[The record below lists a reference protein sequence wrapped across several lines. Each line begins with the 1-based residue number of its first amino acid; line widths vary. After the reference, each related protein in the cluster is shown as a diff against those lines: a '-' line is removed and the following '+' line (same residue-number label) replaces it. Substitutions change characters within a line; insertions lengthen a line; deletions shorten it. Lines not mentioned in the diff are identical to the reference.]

1 MEQWLKK
8 HAATNVWCR
17 PAADA
22 RLLVGPRRLTP
33 KEGDIY
39 GLNVS
44 EHSILMPKPDTWF
57 HVFQVGGFD
66 PAYLGFTQPWAGWKR
81 ADSLVN
87 AHNVAMIVY
96 NTKGRTFPLSMVWL
110 RVISNGNFIIATE
123 AYDQQIN
130 FGEDDLNIRFYNG
143 AFNKS
148 PNWNVNYRTFTNS
161 KIVRTGD
168 DIVNFI
174 TEYTESTKKPGYTFA
189 YVNGY
194 RVKALTL
201 ENVKLWDYV
210 EYFHDG
216 LVREVVEFNANALPS
231 FVSLLDKKKKYI
243 LHPPKNRITQDFIN
257 DVEIYIFHKDQEGRY
272 FHVNQ
277 ANALRQLTH
286 RDFSIDS
293 TKLVQIAE
301 NEGWKNLSEVRVR
314 LYIRRSGI
322 DRPLIYEANRI
333 HELYKLKDADILSA
347 MTGKNAVVDCW
358 RADKLEQCPYSRLM
372 AAMPI
377 NITKELATDAYG
389 YNSISSLVGMTP
401 QDVIVADTGNYVTL
415 PPLLAR
421 NCTVYEYDA
430 DGLLL
435 GFYLHADP
443 RYDQYKCQNANA
455 VRIEAVEGRG
465 SDQLDINW
473 DAATYKVESGF
484 NYRFYVEKLLSG
496 VGTGEFEDVTGTD
509 AYRIDLE
516 GNVIWEV
523 DQTRRK
529 PVVWK
534 DSRFTA
540 YEVTDDGYDG
550 TYKFSIQTYH
560 ADKKAKVPLMFQH
573 DTLEI
578 WMNGKSLISGLD
590 YVVKWPQVIICNKE
604 YLHDI
609 TDYHKPKIIVRG
621 RNMTGEYQP
630 PKFGYV
636 IGGMLSNNTRFD
648 VRDDKVVR
656 ISVAGAMKSRE
667 DVIFREDQAIALKNV
682 ENGMPYVID
691 DPLIPLR
698 NVPSYSTY
706 VMRGLAR
713 DVDQVVEDY
722 MSIKIP
728 QGPAL
733 VHNPIPKKH
742 RLISPL
748 LNKLVHD
755 LINEI
760 LIPEEDPDKDFISG
774 EEMDRIMENYKYL
787 IDYDPVVREIDT
799 RYVEIHPHDG
809 ETLVLLRPLHYS
821 IIERA
826 NKTYL
831 NDQVVINKL
840 INVQV

>member
-1 MEQWLKK
+1 MEQWLRK
-8 HAATNVWCR
+8 HAAANVWCR

-22 RLLVGPRRLTP
+22 RLIVGPRRLTP

-57 HVFQVGGFD
+57 HVFQIGKLD
-66 PAYLGFTQPWAGWKR
+66 PAYLGFTKPWGGWMR
-81 ADSLVN
+81 ADNLVN
-87 AHNVAMIVY
+87 AHNVSMIVY
-96 NTKGRTFPLSMVWL
+96 NAKGRTFPLSMVWL

-123 AYDQQIN
+123 SYDQQID
-130 FGEDDLNIRFYNG
+130 FGVDDLNIRFYNG
-143 AFNKS
+143 AFNRAPEWN
-148 PNWNVNYRTFTNS
+148 PNYATFTNS
-161 KIVRTGD
+161 KIVRNGD

-194 RVKALTL
+194 RVKSLTL
-201 ENVKLWDYV
+201 DNIKIWDYV

-216 LVREVVEFNANALPS
+216 LVREVVEFKASALPS

-257 DVEIYIFHKDQEGRY
+257 DCEVYVFHEEKEGRY

-277 ANALRQLTH
+277 ANAMRQLTH
-286 RDFSIDS
+286 RDFSIDAS
-293 TKLVQIAE
+293 KVVQIVSD
-301 NEGWKNLSEVRVR
+301 EGWNNLNEVRVR
-314 LYIRRSGI
+314 LYIRRSGM

-333 HELYKLKDADILSA
+333 HELYKLKDSEILSA
-347 MTGKNAVVDCW
+347 MTGNNAVVDWW

-377 NITKELATDAYG
+377 HLTKELATNAYG
-389 YNSISSLVGMTP
+389 YNSISSLVANTP
-401 QDVIVADTGNYVTL
+401 QDVIMAETGNYVIL

-430 DGLLL
+430 AGLLL
-435 GFYLHADP
+435 GFYHHVEP
-443 RYDQYKCQNANA
+443 ITDQYKTRNANA
-455 VRIEAVEGRG
+455 VRVEAIEGRG
-465 SDQLDINW
+465 SDQLDIDWN
-473 DAATYKVESGF
+473 AVTYKLEPGF

-509 AYRIDLE
+509 AYRVDLE
-516 GNVIWEV
+516 GNVIWEI

-529 PVVWK
+529 PVIWK

-540 YEVTDDGYDG
+540 YEVQDDGYDG
-550 TYKFSIQTYH
+550 TYKFSLQTYH
-560 ADKKAKVPLMFQH
+560 PVLKAKVPLKFQH

-590 YVVKWPQVIICNKE
+590 YVVKWPQVVICNKQ

-609 TDYHKPKIIVRG
+609 SDYHKPKIVVRG
-621 RNMTGEYQP
+621 RNQAAEYIP

-667 DVIFREDQAIALKNV
+667 DVVFREDQAVALKNV

-698 NVPSYSTY
+698 LVPSYDTY
-706 VMRGLAR
+706 VMRDAAR
-713 DVDQVVEDY
+713 KVDKVVEDY
-722 MSIKIP
+722 LSVKIP

-733 VHNPIPKKH
+733 VHNPIPNKH

-760 LIPEEDPDKDFISG
+760 LIPSEDPEKDFISA
-774 EEMDRIMENYKYL
+774 EEMDSLMENYKYL

-826 NKTYL
+826 NHTYL
-831 NDQVVINKL
+831 NNQVVINKL

>member
-8 HAATNVWCR
+8 HAAANVWCR

-22 RLLVGPRRLTP
+22 RLIVEPRRLTP

-44 EHSILMPKPDTWF
+44 EHSIRMPKPDTWY
-57 HVFQVGGFD
+57 HVFQIGKLD
-66 PAYLGFTQPWAGWKR
+66 PAYLGFSAPWAGWKR
-81 ADSLVN
+81 VDQLVN
-87 AHNVAMIVY
+87 ETNVAVLVY
-96 NTKGRTFPLSMVWL
+96 NKKGRTYPLSMTWL
-110 RVISNGNFIIATE
+110 RVLSNGNFIVATE
-123 AYDQQIN
+123 AYDQLVD
-130 FGEDDLNIRFYNG
+130 FGVDELYIRFYNG
-143 AFNKS
+143 AFNRS
-148 PNWNVNYRTFTNS
+148 PQWNSNYRTFTNS
-161 KIVRTGD
+161 KIVRSGD

-201 ENVKLWDYV
+201 DNVKIWDYV

-216 LVREVVEFNANALPS
+216 LVREVVEFNAHQLPS
-231 FVSLLDKKKKYI
+231 FTSILDKKKKYI
-243 LHPPKNRITQDFIN
+243 LHPPKKRETQDFIN
-257 DVEIYIFHKDQEGRY
+257 DVEIYAFHQSGQGRY

-277 ANALRQLTH
+277 ADALRQLTH

-293 TKLVQIAE
+293 SKIVKMITD
-301 NEGWKNLSEVRVR
+301 EGWRNINEVKVR

-322 DRPLIYEANRI
+322 DKPLIFEANRI
-333 HELYKLKDADILSA
+333 HELYKLKDAEILAA
-347 MTGKNAVVDCW
+347 MTGTNAVVKNW
-358 RADKLEQCPYSRLM
+358 RADELEKCAYSRLM

-377 NITKELATDAYG
+377 NLTKDLATAAYG
-389 YNSISSLVGMTP
+389 YNSISSLAAMTP
-401 QDVIVADTGNYVTL
+401 QDVIESPAGNYVIL

-421 NCTVYEYDA
+421 NATVYEYDA
-430 DGLLL
+430 NGLLL
-435 GFYLHADP
+435 GFYHHLEP
-443 RYDQYKCQNANA
+443 LVDQYKCRHAEA
-455 VRIEAVEGRG
+455 VRIEAIEGRG
-465 SDQLDINW
+465 SNQLDIDWN
-473 DAATYKVESGF
+473 AADYVVEPGY

-496 VGTGEFEDVTGTD
+496 NGTMEFEDVTDTD

-516 GNVIWEV
+516 GKVIWNV
-523 DQTRRK
+523 DQTRRR
-529 PVVWK
+529 PVIWK

-540 YEVTDDGYDG
+540 YEFTEDAYDG
-550 TYKFSIQTYH
+550 TYKFSIQTYNPVL
-560 ADKKAKVPLMFQH
+560 KANVPLKFCH
-573 DTLEI
+573 ETLEV
-578 WMNGKSLISGLD
+578 WLNGKSLIAGLD
-590 YVVKWPQVIICNKE
+590 FVVNWPQVVICNKE

-609 TDYHKPKIIVRG
+609 SEYHKPKIVVRG
-621 RNMTGEYQP
+621 RNMAKEYTP

-636 IGGMLSNNTRFD
+636 INGMLSNNTRFD

-656 ISVAGAMKSRE
+656 ISVAGAMKARS
-667 DVIFREDQAIALKNV
+667 DVIFREDTAITLKGV
-682 ENGMPYVID
+682 VNGQPYVID

-698 NVPSYSTY
+698 TIPSRDTY
-706 VMRGLAR
+706 PMRVEAKAI
-713 DVDQVVEDY
+713 DVKVEDY
-722 MSIKIP
+722 LSVKIP
-728 QGPAL
+728 QPPGL

-742 RLISPL
+742 QLISPL

-760 LIPEEDPDKDFISG
+760 LIPTEDPDRDFISA
-774 EEMDRIMENYKYL
+774 EEMDALMENYKYL
-787 IDYDPVVREIDT
+787 IEYDPVIQGVDT

-831 NDQVVINKL
+831 NEQVVINKL